1 MITFAQEFKSA
12 SARVTADF
20 KFRDFIRTSLHAYET
35 LRDNSRGKYQ
45 NWNEARQAAAEI
57 KWEAVN
63 HLDHY
68 LREFIAKLE
77 TRGTRV
83 FVAVDAAQARDYILR
98 IAREYGVR
106 SIIKSKSMTTEE
118 IHLNDALEKEGHS
131 VFESDLGE
139 YIVQLL
145 HEPPYHFVA
154 PAMHLTRNQISDL
167 FQKEL
172 GSEPTSD
179 PEELTMI
186 ARRVMRQ
193 KYLEADM
200 GISGANFA
208 VAETGMISITENEGN
223 ARLTCAMPKIHVA
236 VMGIEK
242 VLPRLEDLALF
253 LPILATMGTGQA
265 LTCYNTLYGGPRQP
279 GETDGPE
286 QFHVVLLDNRRT
298 ELLAD
303 AEQRDALHCIRCGAC
318 LNVCPIFK
326 NIGGHSYGT
335 TYQGPIGS
343 VITPHLRGL
352 QNWKHL
358 SSASSLC
365 GACTETCPV
374 GINLHHHLLHN
385 RRNAMVEKPLW
396 WEKGL
401 YAGFVFL
408 MRRPRLYRLAG
419 KFGAIFFPLHKLV
432 NGTPLDPL
440 RSWTRTREFPAPVR
454 ESFSDYWRKRKSSEE
469 AGHDFP

>member
-1 MITFAQEFKSA
+1 MITFAKDFQAAAKQ
-12 SARVTADF
+12 VTSDF
-20 KFRDFIRTSLHAYET
+20 TLRAFLRRALGSYET
-35 LRDNSRGKYQ
+35 ARGASQRKYHD
-45 NWNEARQAAAEI
+45 WSEARQAASEI

-63 HLDHY
+63 HLDQY
-68 LREFIAKLE
+68 LQEFITKIEA
-77 TRGTRV
+77 RGTRV
-83 FVAVDAAQARDYILR
+83 FVAADAGQARDYILQV
-98 IAREYGVR
+98 AKENGVR

-118 IHLNDALEKEGHS
+118 IHLNDALEKEGHA

-139 YIVQLL
+139 YIVQLR
-145 HEPPYHFVA
+145 HEAPYHFVF
-154 PAMHLTRNQISDL
+154 PAMHLTRDQISDL

-172 GSEPTSD
+172 GSAPTND
-179 PEELTMI
+179 PEALTMI
-186 ARRVMRQ
+186 ARGVMRQ

-223 ARLTCAMPKIHVA
+223 ARLTCALPKIHLA
-236 VMGIEK
+236 ILGIEK

-253 LPILATMGTGQA
+253 LPMLATAGTGQA
-265 LTCYNTLYGGPRQP
+265 LTCYNSLYGGPRQP
-279 GETDGPE
+279 DEVDGPE

-326 NIGGHSYGT
+326 NVGGHSYGT

-343 VITPHLRGL
+343 VITPHLRGR

-374 GINLHHHLLHN
+374 GIDLHHHLLHN
-385 RRNAMVEKPLW
+385 RRNAAREKPAWL
-396 WEKGL
+396 EKFL
-401 YAGFVFL
+401 YGSLVIL
-408 MRRPRLYRLAG
+408 LRRPWLYQIAG
-419 KFGAIFFPLHKLV
+419 KLGVIFFPLHRLV
-432 NGTPLDPL
+432 QGTPLDPL
-440 RSWTRTREFPAPVR
+440 HNWTRTREFPAPSR
-454 ESFSDYWRKRKSSEE
+454 ESFGDYWRKKKSRAE
-469 AGHDFP
+469 AKHVPS

>member
-1 MITFAQEFKSA
+1 MIAFAK
-12 SARVTADF
+12 DF
-20 KFRDFIRTSLHAYET
+20 KNAAAQVTSQFELRAFLRRALGGYET
-35 LRDNSRGKYQ
+35 TRDVSRSKYQ
-45 NWNEARQAAAEI
+45 NWSDARQAASEI

-63 HLDHY
+63 HLDKY
-68 LREFIAKLE
+68 LQEFISKLE
-77 TRGTRV
+77 ARGTKV
-83 FVAVDAAQARDYILR
+83 FVAANAESARDYILQV
-98 IAREYGVR
+98 AKENNVR
-106 SIIKSKSMTTEE
+106 AIIKSKSMTTEE
-118 IHLNDALEKEGHS
+118 IHLNDALEKEGHA

-139 YIVQLL
+139 YIVQLR
-145 HEPPYHFVA
+145 HEAPYHFVF
-154 PAMHLTRNQISDL
+154 PAMHLTREQISDL
-167 FQKEL
+167 FEKEL
-172 GSEPTSD
+172 GSAPTND

-223 ARLTCAMPKIHVA
+223 ARLTCALPKIHVA
-236 VMGIEK
+236 ILGIEK
-242 VLPRLEDLALF
+242 VLPRIEDLALF
-253 LPILATMGTGQA
+253 LPMLATMGTGQP

-279 GETDGPE
+279 GEVDGPE

-303 AEQRDALHCIRCGAC
+303 AEQRDSLHCIRCGAC

-326 NIGGHSYGT
+326 NVGGHSYGT

-374 GINLHHHLLHN
+374 GIDLHHHLLQN
-385 RRNAMVEKPLW
+385 RRNAAHEKPLW
-396 WEKGL
+396 WEKVL
-401 YAGFVFL
+401 YTGFVFL
-408 MRRPRLYRLAG
+408 MRHPGLYRIAG
-419 KFGAIFFPLHKLV
+419 KLGALFFPLHKLV
-432 NGTPLDPL
+432 DGTPLDPL
-440 RSWTRTREFPAPVR
+440 HNWTKTREFPAPKL
-454 ESFSDYWRKRKSSEE
+454 ESFGDYWRKKKSHAE
-469 AGHDFP
+469 AKNATR